1 MNLIYCITVINKLYI
16 NLRSTDHTT
25 PGGNKRGS
33 ATGIFD
39 VHEMMTTNATNE
51 THKNKFEAMEEAVTR
66 SRNNNKLIM
75 AKIER
80 LMSVMS
86 RIMLAVFGEHAA
98 A

>member
-1 MNLIYCITVINKLYI
+1 
-16 NLRSTDHTT
+16 
-25 PGGNKRGS
+25 
-33 ATGIFD
+33 
-39 VHEMMTTNATNE
+39 MMTTNATNE

-66 SRNNNKLIM
+66 SRNNNNKLIM